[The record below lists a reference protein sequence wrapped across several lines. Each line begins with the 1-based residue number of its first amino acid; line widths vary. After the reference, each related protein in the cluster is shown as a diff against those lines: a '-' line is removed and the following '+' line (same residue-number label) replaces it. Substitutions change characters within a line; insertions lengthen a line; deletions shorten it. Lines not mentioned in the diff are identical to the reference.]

1 MVYKEDMKFKRH
13 LSPRDCQDSDVS
25 AYYKL
30 KRSIPN
36 SQ

>member
-13 LSPRDCQDSDVS
+13 LSSRDYQDSDAS

-36 SQ
+36 SP